1 MQDHQLA
8 LKPGYVLEGFR
19 IERVLGKGGFG
30 ITYLA
35 VDVRLGKKVAIKELL
50 PDSIATRVEGS
61 TVLPQSSSQKEDW
74 EWAKERFVEEARMLA
89 GFSHPAIVG
98 VHLLIEANGTAY
110 MVMDYIDGENY
121 EAKLKRIGTEA
132 DEAALMAVI
141 GPVLEGLEQVHQRGL
156 LHRDIKPDNILI
168 KQDGQPVLIDF
179 GAARESVGK
188 TVTMTSIVTHGY
200 SPIEQYQSKGKMG
213 PWTDIY
219 AVGAVICRAIT
230 GEKPPL
236 STDRVMEDEF
246 LWLSHRGLN
255 GFSERFLNAADW
267 ALRVRAE
274 ERPQTVNEWKAV
286 LGLASELSPA
296 TSNSG
301 QWASQPQHSHKPR
314 SATASSSAPPKSG
327 RGKKPVG
334 KRTVVLVVAGA
345 LGLIAAGFGISH
357 LLKGGVEKPQVKQDA
372 TKVNEPVAAP
382 TQALAQAEPTPTP
395 EPSPVAPAE
404 PAPPLYTKLVALPA
418 GTLPDESFL
427 RGTQVA
433 AFAISPHEVTLGE
446 WNALLPFAAERGYD
460 LDVEDENSFHPPPSS
475 SRDNHGTD
483 PELPVSYVSW
493 FDAVKWCN
501 AKSEQDGLKPAY
513 YVGSEIYRSG
523 QKNPVLDP
531 DADGYRLPTSA
542 EWEWAAQGGDKTRG
556 YRYSGS
562 DEIDDVAWVRTN
574 SEGRPHSVG
583 TKKANEAGLYDMSG
597 NLMEWCAEADPNSLR
612 ARFRGGW
619 YYGAPDVCGVRI
631 QGQGGS
637 DGRDG
642 MLGFRVASNFAPS
655 ADRGRAAYDEAM
667 TLDWSTNAE
676 NEAKAIKL
684 IRQSAEQ
691 GYAPAQF
698 LIGQDYGSEENHDE
712 AVEWYRKAAAQE
724 YGPAQMVLGLSYLT
738 GVGVEQNESEATR
751 WFKAALPNCIRAD
764 DAFSMRF
771 LGLAYKEGLG
781 TEKDLIRAEKCLQ
794 EAADKGDT
802 VAKDMLAELRSE
814 VGDAASSA
822 QAQITFIPEQFRG
835 VWTDDPQGEHDGTGR
850 YTTSITEESVE
861 THSTSLRVKSAVLN
875 SPVSLSLL
883 LIGDVRGHPLDLTEE
898 WTLADGGKSL
908 KRVHPNGYEEI
919 LYRGL

>member
-1 MQDHQLA
+1 
-8 LKPGYVLEGFR
+8 
-19 IERVLGKGGFG
+19 
-30 ITYLA
+30 
-35 VDVRLGKKVAIKELL
+35 
-50 PDSIATRVEGS
+50 
-61 TVLPQSSSQKEDW
+61 
-74 EWAKERFVEEARMLA
+74 
-89 GFSHPAIVG
+89 
-98 VHLLIEANGTAY
+98 
-110 MVMDYIDGENY
+110 
-121 EAKLKRIGTEA
+121 
-132 DEAALMAVI
+132 
-141 GPVLEGLEQVHQRGL
+141 
-156 LHRDIKPDNILI
+156 
-168 KQDGQPVLIDF
+168 
-179 GAARESVGK
+179 
-188 TVTMTSIVTHGY
+188 MTSIVTHGY

-246 LWLSHRGLN
+246 VWLSHRGLN
-255 GFSERFLNAADW
+255 GFSDRFLNAADW

-274 ERPQTVNEWKAV
+274 ERPQTVHEWKAG
-286 LGLASELSPA
+286 LGLAHELSSA
-296 TSNSG
+296 TANVG
-301 QWASQPQHSHKPR
+301 QWASPPQHSHKHR
-314 SATASSSAPPKSG
+314 SAAASSSVPPKSG
-327 RGKKPVG
+327 RGKKPAG

-345 LGLIAAGFGISH
+345 LGLIAASFGISQ
-357 LLKGGVEKPQVKQDA
+357 LLKGSVEKSQVKQGA
-372 TKVNEPVAAP
+372 TKMNEPVAVP
-382 TQALAQAEPTPTP
+382 TQTLAQAEPTPTP
-395 EPSPVAPAE
+395 EPSPAAPAE
-404 PAPPLYTKLVALPA
+404 PAPPLYTKLVDLPG

-460 LDVEDENSFHPPPSS
+460 LDVEDKNGFHPPPSS
-475 SRDNHGTD
+475 SRDNHGTE

-501 AKSEQDGLKPAY
+501 AKSEQDGLKPVY
-513 YVGSEIYRSG
+513 YVDGEVYRSG
-523 QKNPVLDP
+523 QKDPVSDP

-562 DEIDDVAWVRTN
+562 DEIEDVAWVGTN
-574 SEGRPHSVG
+574 SDGRPHPVG

-612 ARFRGGW
+612 AKFRGGW
-619 YYGAPDVCGVRI
+619 YLGTPDTCGIRI

-642 MLGFRVASNFAPS
+642 MLGFRVARNVARS
-655 ADRGRAAYDEAM
+655 ANQGKAAYDEAM
-667 TLDWSTNAE
+667 KLDWSANPE
-676 NEAKAIKL
+676 NEAKAKQL
-684 IRQSAEQ
+684 IRQAAEE

-698 LIGQDYGSEENHDE
+698 DIGQDYGMEENHDV

-751 WFKAALPNCIRAD
+751 LFATAVANCILAN
-764 DAFSMRF
+764 DAVSRRF

-802 VAKDMLAELRSE
+802 VAKDMLEELRGEASTA
-814 VGDAASSA
+814 GSSA
-822 QAQITFIPEQFRG
+822 QAQTNPIPEQFRG
-835 VWTDDPQGEHDGTGR
+835 VWTDNPQGEHDGTGR
-850 YTTSITEESVE
+850 YTTAITAESVE
-861 THSTSLRVKSAVLN
+861 THSTSLRVESAVLN
-875 SPVSLSLL
+875 SPSSLSIRLV
-883 LIGDVRGHPLDLTEE
+883 GDVRGHPLDLAEE
-898 WTLADGGKSL
+898 WTLAEGGKCL
-908 KRVHPNGYEEI
+908 KRLSSNGYEEV